1 MMYFLALFRPGPAW
15 LRDVPL
21 DRQPFTVE
29 HAAHLQR
36 LYKERKVFMGGPC
49 AGKSDLLSV
58 VILEAASE
66 TEAFEYLKDNAFVT
80 QRVVEVEL
88 HPWQVVFGPPS

>member
-1 MMYFLALFRPGPAW
+1 MYFLALFKPGPAW

-21 DRQPFTVE
+21 DQQPFTVE
-29 HAAHLQR
+29 HATHLRR
-36 LYKERKVFMGGPC
+36 LYNERKLFMGGPC
-49 AGKSDLLSV
+49 ADKSDLLSV

-66 TEAFEYLKDNAFVT
+66 TEALGYLKDNAFVT
-80 QRVVEVEL
+80 QRVVEVEV